1 MKMRIL
7 CIDDEPLALKLMVSM
22 LEGRP
27 DVGTLCR
34 FSDASKALS
43 CAKTT
48 PFDIAFVD
56 IMLGDANGLDF
67 AQSLRSIQ
75 PQCKLIYCTGYP
87 QYAIESITRGIVD
100 GYLLKPV
107 EDRQL
112 QEILDR
118 YCVRKPL
125 TVSGSGMKLCISD
138 RYGQPVIF
146 ARGKTMQ
153 LFSLLLERDG
163 QGATTDE
170 LCERLWEHKA
180 DMIYK
185 NRQYLYSLTNDLSN
199 TLKEHDALE
208 VFIRT
213 AEGYALDVSQIE
225 KE

>member
-1 MKMRIL
+1 MNIL
-7 CIDDEPLALKLMVSM
+7 CIDDEPLALRLMVSM
-22 LEGRP
+22 LEGKP
-27 DVGTLCR
+27 DVGTLR
-34 FSDASKALS
+34 SFSVASDALS

-48 PFDIAFVD
+48 TFDIAFVD
-56 IMLGDANGLDF
+56 IMLGGASGLDL
-67 AQSLRSIQ
+67 AQSLRAIQ
-75 PQCKLIYCTGYP
+75 PRCKIIYCTGYP
-87 QYAIESITRGIVD
+87 QYAIESINRGIVD

-112 QEILDR
+112 QEILGR
-118 YCVRKPL
+118 YRARRPL
-125 TVSGSGMKLCISD
+125 KVSGGGMQLCVFD
-138 RYGQPVIF
+138 RYGQPVVF

-163 QGATTDE
+163 QGMTTDE
-170 LCERLWEHKA
+170 LCELLWEHKA

>member
-1 MKMRIL
+1 M
-7 CIDDEPLALKLMVSM
+7 PLDYSKRKPYL
-22 LEGRP
+22 
-27 DVGTLCR
+27 
-34 FSDASKALS
+34 DASTSALECIS
-43 CAKTT
+43 L
-48 PFDIAFVD
+48 
-56 IMLGDANGLDF
+56 IMSSYF
-67 AQSLRSIQ
+67 CSIQ

-87 QYAIESITRGIVD
+87 QYAIESINRGIVD

-125 TVSGSGMKLCISD
+125 TVSGSGMQLCISD